1 MYDNVGLW
9 MPSDRINWSG
19 YKDTIPALLSNVDYI
34 EKQNGSWWINGNL
47 ENLRI
52 AVGEAGISIKGSPN
66 KYVHGYNFAKLTRQ
80 EFQHGIEKISDTFS
94 IDIKKASA
102 TKIDIAHNFCMNEDV
117 KQYYQYLGMSQ
128 YYQRQ
133 EYGNSI
139 YYRNKQRTII
149 FYDKVLEGK
158 MKGETIPLA
167 WTGKNVLRYELRFL
181 GRLLKQFNRS
191 SLAAEDLYKDEVY
204 IQILDRWILE
214 YQNIVKNKIMSP
226 NKEALTNKE
235 AKDYLLSALVA
246 EYGQNKVLSIVDG
259 WNSKFTTKKEA
270 QRFKRSLNG
279 LSGLTLESDLI
290 HELDVKISGIK
301 DYYR

>member
-9 MPSDRINWSG
+9 MPSDKIKWRG
-19 YKDTIPALLSNVDYI
+19 YEDTIPSLLSNVGYT
-34 EKQNGSWWINGNL
+34 EKQNGNWWINGNL

-80 EFQHGIEKISDTFS
+80 EFQQGIEKISDAFS
-94 IDIKKASA
+94 MDIKKSST
-102 TKIDIAHNFCMNEDV
+102 TKVDIAHNFCMKEDV
-117 KQYYQYLGMSQ
+117 KHYYPYLGMNK

-133 EYGNSI
+133 ELDNSL

-149 FYDKVLEGK
+149 FYDKVKEGK
-158 MKGETIPLA
+158 KNGETTPLA
-167 WTGKNVLRYELRFL
+167 WQNKNVLRYELRFL

-191 SLAAEDLYKDEVY
+191 ILTAEDLYKDEVY
-204 IQILDRWILE
+204 IQIIDRWILE
-214 YQNIVKNKIMSP
+214 YKNIIKNKVMNP
-226 NKEALTNKE
+226 NKETLTNRE

-246 EYGQNKVLSIVDG
+246 EFGQNKVLSIVDG
-259 WNSKFTTKKEA
+259 WKGKFTTNKEA
-270 QRFKRSLNG
+270 QRFKKSLNG
-279 LSGLTLESDLI
+279 LTGLTLESDLI
-290 HELDVKISGIK
+290 QELDIKINRIR